1 MIYVVATLKAKP
13 GKRDALIAG
22 AKPCIAETRKE
33 KGCVSY
39 ELFQSTS
46 DPDTFNFVERWE
58 TREHLTAHF
67 DTPHLKAWRA
77 VGAECVASRAV
88 EIIHADKVEKL

>member
-1 MIYVVATLKAKP
+1 MIYVVATLTAKP

>member
-1 MIYVVATLKAKP
+1 MIYVVATLTAKP

-22 AKPCIAETRKE
+22 AKPCIAATLKE
-33 KGCVSY
+33 KGCLSY
-39 ELFQSTS
+39 ELLQSTS
-46 DPDTFNFVERWE
+46 NPDTFNFVERWE
-58 TREHLTAHF
+58 TRDHLAAHF

-77 VGAECVASRAV
+77 VGAECVASRSV